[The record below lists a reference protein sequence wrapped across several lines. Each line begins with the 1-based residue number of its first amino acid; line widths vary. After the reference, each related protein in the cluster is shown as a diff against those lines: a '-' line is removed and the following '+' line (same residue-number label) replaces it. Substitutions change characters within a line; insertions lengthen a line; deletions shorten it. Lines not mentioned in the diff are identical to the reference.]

1 MAINPPGGLENEF
14 GFIQKSLPVPELTI
28 SGLEGLNLNINVPLV
43 GGGLPTPASQFPVF
57 VFVHGGGFG
66 LGSNA
71 WPQNDL
77 AKIVK
82 LSADMELPVIGVGI
96 KYVFSS

>member
-14 GFIQKSLPVPELTI
+14 GFIQKSLPVPKLTSSDI
-28 SGLEGLNLNINVPLV
+28 DMLNLNINVPLV
-43 GGGLPTPASQFPVF
+43 ESKLPTPESKLPVF

-66 LGSNA
+66 VGSNA

-82 LSADMELPVIGVGI
+82 LSADMGLPVIGVGI
-96 KYVFSS
+96 K